1 MASQE
6 TTDTSADVVLK
17 LDSAGHALLPM
28 SQARITLGNISTST
42 LYGLVNQGILPA
54 IRLGGRTMFAVQ
66 DIAEL
71 IEKQRKDPAPARVMP
86 WDRGAQMARQHWPR
100 RDAVEQDA
108 APVSP
113 ISKKV
118 LALKRPALKRRAGR

>member
-6 TTDTSADVVLK
+6 TTDTSAVVVLK

-54 IRLGGRTMFAVQ
+54 IWLGGRTMFAVQ

-71 IEKQRKDPAPARVMP
+71 IEKQRKDPVPARVMP
-86 WDRGAQMARQHWPR
+86 WDRGAQMARKHWPR
-100 RDAVEQDA
+100 RDADVEPTAAA
-108 APVSP
+108 APVKAP
-113 ISKKV
+113 
-118 LALKRPALKRRAGR
+118 APKRPALKRSAAR